1 MSAVLTGDLAL
12 DLPLGGVQLI
22 EASAGSGKTHTL
34 AGVYARLIV
43 ECGLS
48 AKQILVVTFT
58 KAATEELKARL
69 RERLTLC
76 ADVATRIAA
85 GEVVNTEAEPV
96 LEQCRA
102 LIARALERGEESA
115 TALRTRLR
123 LAALELDTAQISTI
137 HGFCQRSLREQG
149 LDEGGSDTI
158 SPDRD
163 LLETIAAD
171 LWREIATGADAQR
184 YDAFVRVADSS
195 ESLLRLLLATCASDA
210 GLSPQESGDP
220 ASAHAALDALRK
232 ATRAF
237 VQSWLQQG
245 EPAFA
250 ALLARARSGDLNKA
264 SYAAEKVE
272 AHAAAFALALARGEL
287 PDRNL
292 LQRYTPAALAKGL
305 KKGKPP
311 LPATEF
317 FAAIEPLLAVHDA
330 ADRAQ
335 QRWGMGLLHEAVA
348 EAHRRL
354 DALRR
359 AQRSASYDD
368 LIRRLRDALDGA
380 HGAALAE
387 KLHAQYPFAL
397 VDEFQDTDARQFA
410 IFDAI
415 YGAPHPAIGS
425 ADSPPLSRFAGEGRM
440 NCRARARGN
449 LILIGDPKQAI
460 YRFRGGDIQTYL
472 RARQRADGTHSLT
485 HNHRSRPA
493 YLRALQQ
500 LYAFSA
506 GRAFGSAPIR
516 FERVQPGGRAT
527 DEDFLLGDAPAP
539 ALTFWR
545 DDADA
550 GGNVD
555 DARARVADACA
566 GAILDLLER
575 GASGG
580 ARVRVKLDNG
590 DVGYRELLP
599 RDIAILVERH
609 KDGLEMKRALDALR
623 IPAVCVTNAS
633 VFAGEEAAELHTLLD
648 ALLEFGEARL
658 RALLATNLFGRRL
671 GDIVALQAD
680 PARWSRR
687 LGEFAELRRI
697 WFAHGV
703 LALLERVF
711 TERAADLLALTD
723 GERRLTNWLQLAD
736 LAQEASAMASGER
749 GLVDWLAQRIAAADD
764 NNEAEQLRLESDA
777 DRVQIRTL
785 HVSKG
790 LEYPIVFLPFA
801 AFRRVRQRRHPGAV
815 SFHDDAGDAQLRWIV
830 DSDEAKN
837 DAAARAAL
845 ARDDEEDIDER
856 LRLLYVGLTRAQMAC
871 HVVLGDFGAQGQ
883 SAALLHMLGV
893 DEGKSAPPA
902 SSLVERLAALTA
914 RDDNAITLADLPAAT
929 ARRWQPAPA
938 PQLGEAKRATR
949 VVFETRGS
957 HSFSRLHAGANGEKR
972 IFDERAGREDEAT
985 PAFDAESPDVSLPT
999 PLAGSRFGTAF
1010 HELIEVADFAAWR
1023 DWHGR
1028 AIPPGQDAL
1037 IDRIVRRHALDA
1049 DPERARRT
1057 LADLLARTLNGKLP
1071 LGARLADL
1079 APGEYRAEMPF
1090 HFALAGVDTARWIA
1104 LLRKHEYVAD
1114 RSRFDTARLEGLM
1127 TGVLD
1132 LVVLHAGRWWV
1143 IDYKTNL
1150 LRPRGESAAYSR
1162 DAVDA
1167 AVRANEYDLQYL
1179 IYLVALH
1186 RWLKA
1191 RDPAYDYERD
1201 IGGALYLFVRGL
1213 DGEGANGVHECKPA
1227 RELVEAMDA
1236 LFAPAKE
1243 LA

>member
-1 MSAVLTGDLAL
+1 MSAMTTSTGDLAL
-12 DLPLGGVQLI
+12 DLPLHGVQLI

-34 AGVYARLIV
+34 AGIYARLIA

-76 ADVATRIAA
+76 ADVAARIAA
-85 GEVVNTEAEPV
+85 GEVVDAGASPV
-96 LEQCRA
+96 LQQCHA
-102 LIARALERGEESA
+102 LIARVLERSGESA
-115 TALRTRLR
+115 LALHLRLR

-171 LWREIATGADAQR
+171 LWREIATGADARR
-184 YDAFVRVADSS
+184 YDAFVHVVGSS
-195 ESLLRLLLATCASDA
+195 DSLLRLLLTMSASDA
-210 GLSPQESGDP
+210 ALLPQESCDP
-220 ASAHAALDALRK
+220 AVAHAVLDELHE
-232 ATRAF
+232 ATRTFAQTW
-237 VQSWLQQG
+237 VTTG

-250 ALLARARSGDLNKA
+250 ALRARACDGDLNKT
-264 SYAAEKVE
+264 SYPAAKVE
-272 AHAAAFALALARGEL
+272 ANAAAFARSLAQGEL
-287 PDRNL
+287 PARDL
-292 LQRYTPAALAKGL
+292 LQRYSPTALAKGL

-311 LPATEF
+311 LPAPEF
-317 FAAIEPLLAVHDA
+317 FAAIETVLAAQDT
-330 ADRAQ
+330 ADRAR
-335 QRWGMGLLHEAVA
+335 QRWGMSLLHAAIA
-348 EAHRRL
+348 EARRRL
-354 DALRR
+354 EAARR

-368 LIRRLRDALDGA
+368 LVRRLRDALAGD
-380 HGAALAE
+380 HGSALAE
-387 KLHAQYPFAL
+387 KLREQYPFAL

-410 IFDAI
+410 IFEAI
-415 YGAPHPAIGS
+415 WREHGS
-425 ADSPPLSRFAGEGRM
+425 
-440 NCRARARGN
+440 

-472 RARQRADGTHSLT
+472 RARKQADGAHSLT
-485 HNHRSRPA
+485 HNYRSRPA

-500 LYAFSA
+500 LYAFS
-506 GRAFGSAPIR
+506 GDKAFGSAPIE
-516 FERVQPGGRAT
+516 FERALPGGHVA
-527 DEDFLLGDAPAP
+527 DEDFLLGDAAAP

-555 DARARVADACA
+555 DARKRVADACA
-566 GAILDLLER
+566 AGILDLLER
-575 GASGG
+575 GASDD
-580 ARVRVKLDNG
+580 ARLRVKLENG
-590 DVGYRELLP
+590 ETGYRGLLP

-609 KDGLEMKRALDALR
+609 KDGLEIKRALDALR
-623 IPAVCVTNAS
+623 IPGVCVTNAS

-648 ALLEFGEARL
+648 ALLEFGETRL
-658 RALLATNLFGRRL
+658 RTLLATTLFGLRL
-671 GDIVALQAD
+671 GEIEALRHD
-680 PARWSRR
+680 PAQWSRR
-687 LGEFAELRRI
+687 LAEFAELRRI

-703 LALLERVF
+703 LAMLERVF
-711 TERAADLLALTD
+711 AERAANLLALAD

-736 LAQEASAMASGER
+736 LAQEASAQASGQR

-801 AFRRVRQRRHPGAV
+801 AFKRVRRRGYPGAV
-815 SFHDDAGDAQLRWIV
+815 SFHAAAGEARLRWMV
-830 DSDEAKN
+830 DSDEAKI
-837 DAAARAAL
+837 DAGANEAL
-845 ARDDEEDIDER
+845 ARDDDEDIAER
-856 LRLLYVGLTRAQMAC
+856 LRVLYVGLTRAKMAC
-871 HVVLGDFGAQGQ
+871 YVVLGNFGSQGQ
-883 SAALLHMLGV
+883 PSALLSMLGV
-893 DEGKSAPPA
+893 GEGRSAPPS
-902 SSLVERLAALTA
+902 SSLTERLAALTG
-914 RDDNAITLADLPAAT
+914 RDDNAIALADLPAAT
-929 ARRWQPAPA
+929 TRCWQPAPA
-938 PQLGEAKRATR
+938 QRLGEAKLAVRA
-949 VVFETRGS
+949 VFETRGS
-957 HSFSRLHAGANGEKR
+957 HSFSRLHAGAHEDKRVGE
-972 IFDERAGREDEAT
+972 ERAGREDEA
-985 PAFDAESPDVSLPT
+985 PLSFDAEPASTSTLT

-1028 AIPPGQDAL
+1028 GIPRGQQDL

-1049 DPERARRT
+1049 DPERVRRT
-1057 LADLLARTLNGKLP
+1057 LADLLARTLNTKLP

-1090 HFALAGVDTARWIA
+1090 HFALAGVVTARWIE
-1104 LLRKHEYVAD
+1104 LLHRHGYVTE
-1114 RSRFDTARLEGLM
+1114 RRHFDPTRLEGLM

-1132 LVVLHAGRWWV
+1132 LVVLNAGRWWV

-1150 LRPRGESAAYSR
+1150 LQARGESAAYSR
-1162 DAVDA
+1162 TAVDA
-1167 AVRANEYDLQYL
+1167 AVRDNEYDLQYL

-1191 RDPAYDYERD
+1191 RDPGYDYERD

-1213 DGEGANGVHECKPA
+1213 DGEDDNGVHECKPA

-1236 LFAPAKE
+1236 LFAPAQE
-1243 LA
+1243 PA